1 MHTGA
6 DAEIMYMRTLRR
18 WLAATLNKHHVHN
31 TGIRGSN
38 VQSDAR
44 CGRINT
50 KETQTNFLLVGP
62 LMVPLSELVEAWS
75 YFRSLRSHMTP
86 TVVPLWS
93 HFRFLTALTPTA
105 AALLKSASPEA

>member
-62 LMVPLSELVEAWS
+62 LMVPLSELLQAWS
-75 YFRSLRSHMTP
+75 PLGSS
-86 TVVPLWS
+86 VVPFPFS
-93 HFRFLTALTPTA
+93 ECDVA
-105 AALLKSASPEA
+105 AAR